1 MIKCRKR
8 RNFMESE
15 TLFYKKRPLVRCK
28 DDVFYGNVSESCVVF
43 MHIDSRSDDD
53 FKIPNKVS
61 VGLIPTLAA
70 SKGNYFKP
78 KKFSEK
84 SSFFEALDLASAW
97 LDRVESQKRGE

>member
-1 MIKCRKR
+1 
-8 RNFMESE
+8 MESE

-28 DDVFYGNVSESCVVF
+28 DDMFYGRVSESHVVLI
-43 MHIDSRSDDD
+43 HVDSKSDDD
-53 FKIPNKVS
+53 FKVPNKLS

-97 LDRVESQKRGE
+97 LDRVESPKRGE